1 MKKERE
7 RMCVLKLNVRERER
21 ERSSEDW
28 SAKYLRLTLK
38 IFKIRK

>member
-21 ERSSEDW
+21 ERSSEVW
-28 SAKYLRLTLK
+28 SAKYLRFTLK